1 MRLAQALGSTGA
13 LRGAHEPPTK
23 KAFMGKGIGT
33 SCVGMGQ
40 NWVAPNQG
48 TNCAQG
54 SCNHATGVMIGYDLD
69 MIGVFPASV
78 ERRWQ
83 PMATDGNRWQLPGRI
98 AAW

>member
-40 NWVAPNQG
+40 NLVPTLAPSKNWIVL
-48 TNCAQG
+48 T
-54 SCNHATGVMIGYDLD
+54 
-69 MIGVFPASV
+69 
-78 ERRWQ
+78 RRFEGQ
-83 PMATDGNRWQLPGRI
+83 
-98 AAW
+98 

>member
-1 MRLAQALGSTGA
+1 MV
-13 LRGAHEPPTK
+13 
-23 KAFMGKGIGT
+23 IGT
-33 SCVGMGQ
+33 VQFCIVYVSSLVSSPTQIMNVQMNRTTPFGMGQ